1 MDIRAYN
8 REAWNRQVEEGN
20 EWTLPVSSEVIAAA
34 RKGQWQIVLTPIKPV
49 PQAWF
54 PKLAGLDTLCLAS
67 AGGQQAPVLAAAGG
81 KVTVLD
87 NSPRQLAQDRF
98 VAERDGLSIITVE
111 GDMRDLSMF
120 SDQSFGL
127 IFHPV
132 SNLFVPDIR
141 PVWRETFRVL
151 RREGV
156 LLGASLILDLYF

>member
-1 MDIRAYN
+1 M
-8 REAWNRQVEEGN
+8 
-20 EWTLPVSSEVIAAA
+20 
-34 RKGQWQIVLTPIKPV
+34 
-49 PQAWF
+49 
-54 PKLAGLDTLCLAS
+54 
-67 AGGQQAPVLAAAGG
+67 
-81 KVTVLD
+81 TVLD

-151 RREGV
+151 RRDGV